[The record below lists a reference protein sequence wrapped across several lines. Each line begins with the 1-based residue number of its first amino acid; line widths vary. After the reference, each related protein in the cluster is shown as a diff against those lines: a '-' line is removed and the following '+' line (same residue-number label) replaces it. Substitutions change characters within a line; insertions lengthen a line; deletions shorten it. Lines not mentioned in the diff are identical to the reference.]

1 MFPLR
6 CFIRWNSIAAMNDS
20 DSLAIRLAGISKSYG
35 GKLAV
40 DGLDLEIPRATIC
53 GMLGPNGAGKT
64 TTIRIILD
72 IIGPDRG
79 AVEVLGGSLTD
90 ELRDRIG
97 YLPEERGL
105 YSKMKVLEHLTFLG
119 EIKGTPR
126 RVARERASGWL
137 DRLDLSDWAEKRVD
151 ELSRGMQQKVQ
162 FIATVLHEP
171 ELLILDEPFSGL
183 DPLNVDTLK
192 QIVIEQHS
200 RGATVLFST
209 HNMDQAER
217 LCERVVMI
225 KDARKVLDGLL
236 TEIKREAWLEGH
248 RQILLSIEGN
258 GSLLEDR
265 SLIESVE
272 DRGTHVAVSLRDGV
286 EPQQLLEAAVRAGVI
301 VHRFEVSEPSLH
313 DIFVTR
319 ASE

>member
-1 MFPLR
+1 MD
-6 CFIRWNSIAAMNDS
+6 NN
-20 DSLAIRLAGISKSYG
+20 LAIQLENIYKAYG
-35 GKLAV
+35 TKVAV
-40 DGLDLEIPRATIC
+40 EGLDMRLPRATIC
-53 GMLGPNGAGKT
+53 GLLGPNGAGKT

-79 AVEVLGGSLTD
+79 SVEVLGGPLTP
-90 ELRDRIG
+90 ETRDRIG

-105 YSKMKVLEHLTFLG
+105 YAKMKVLELLTFLG
-119 EIKGTPR
+119 ELKATPR
-126 RVARERASGWL
+126 RLATERSADWL
-137 DRLDLSDWAEKRVD
+137 ERLDLADWADKKVD

-162 FIATVLHEP
+162 FISTVLHEP
-171 ELLILDEPFSGL
+171 ELLILDEPFAGL

-192 QIVIEQHS
+192 EIVLEQKR

-225 KDARKVLDGLL
+225 KDARKVLDGTLA
-236 TEIKREAWLEGH
+236 EIKRQAWLEGQ
-248 RQILLSIEGN
+248 RQVLLAVEGE
-258 GSLLEDR
+258 GAFLDDR
-265 SLIESVE
+265 SLVRSVE
-272 DRGTHVAVSLRDGV
+272 DRGTHKAVSLQDGV
-286 EPQQLLEAAVRAGVI
+286 EPQRLLEAAMRSGTV

-319 ASE
+319 ARARE